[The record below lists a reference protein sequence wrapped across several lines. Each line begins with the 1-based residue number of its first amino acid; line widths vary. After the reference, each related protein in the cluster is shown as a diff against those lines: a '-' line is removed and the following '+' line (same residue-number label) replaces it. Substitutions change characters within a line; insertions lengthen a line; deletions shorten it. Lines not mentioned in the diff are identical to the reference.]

1 MRPFTQRLASID
13 VFRALTMFL
22 MIFVNDLWSLTNI
35 PQWLEHTQA
44 NEDGMGL
51 ADTVFPAFLFIVGL
65 SIPFAIG
72 NRWAKGASQ
81 SNIIRHILIRSF
93 ALLVMGFFHVNLE
106 SYNAQAA
113 LLSKAVWEILLTIS
127 FFFIWLDYPSKLS
140 ERKKMILQGIG
151 MALLVFLA
159 IVFKGVEHDH
169 VVGLK
174 PYWWGIL
181 GLIGWS
187 YLLCALVFQFSKGR
201 LSILIGALIFF
212 TSFNIAT
219 KAGWLHMLQPV
230 RHYIWIV
237 GDGSMPALTMAGI
250 ITAALYSSLAEKG
263 KYNSCYIT
271 LLLFGMGMLAGGFA
285 IRPLGGGISK
295 IHATPSWVAICTGIS
310 ILVFTALIWLV
321 DRKKKQQWFA
331 VIKPAGTS
339 TLTAYL
345 LPYIYYPLYHLAGIS
360 LPLVLLTG
368 GVGILKSL
376 VFALLIILLTGL
388 LEKWRIRLK
397 I

>member
-13 VFRALTMFL
+13 VFRALTMLL
-22 MIFVNDLWSLTNI
+22 MIFVNDLGTLKGI
-35 PQWLEHTQA
+35 PQWLEHTKA

-81 SNIIRHILIRSF
+81 SNILGHILIRSF

-106 SYNAQAA
+106 NYNNEAA
-113 LLSKAVWEILLTIS
+113 MLPRTVWEILLTIS
-127 FFFIWLDYPSKLS
+127 FFFIWLDYPSTLP

-151 MALLVFLA
+151 AGLLVFLA
-159 IVFKGVEHDH
+159 AVYKGGKDGQTVWLH
-169 VVGLK
+169 
-174 PYWWGIL
+174 PQWWGIL

-187 YLLCALVFQFSKGR
+187 YLLSALVFQFSKGR
-201 LSILIGALIFF
+201 LSILTGGFLFF
-212 TSFNIAT
+212 TLFNIAA
-219 KAGWLHMLQPV
+219 KAGWLHVLDPIK
-230 RHYIWIV
+230 HYIWIV
-237 GDGSMPALTMAGI
+237 GDGSLPALTMAGI
-250 ITAALYSSLAEKG
+250 IIAVLYSSFAEKEQ
-263 KYNSCYIT
+263 YNKCYGLF
-271 LLLFGMGMLAGGFA
+271 LLLGIGMLAGGFA

-310 ILVFTALIWLV
+310 ILFFTGLIWLV
-321 DRKKKQQWFA
+321 DRKKKQQWFEI
-331 VIKPAGTS
+331 IKPAGTS

-345 LPYIYYPLYHLAGIS
+345 LPYIFYPLVQIAGLS
-360 LPLVLLTG
+360 LPVFLLTG
-368 GVGILKSL
+368 AIGL
-376 VFALLIILLTGL
+376 VKTLLFALLIILLTGL
-388 LEKWRIRLK
+388 LSKWRIRLK